1 MFLYIYVYIYI
12 YIYIYTHVYIGVNAI
27 TMLFKIKKT
36 PKDKSIEINFLPL
49 KIK

>member
-1 MFLYIYVYIYI
+1 MRI

-27 TMLFKIKKT
+27 TMLFLKKQ